1 MPKVKL
7 GDLVRDV
14 VTGYEGIATARC
26 TFLQG
31 CDRICI
37 QPPMNE
43 KEHKHVEGR
52 YYDEPDVVIVEK
64 GAYFKRLEETKKKRN
79 GNVKKDGGP
88 HDYVDQGKP
97 TP

>member
-1 MPKVKL
+1 MAIVKL

-37 QPPMNE
+37 QPE
-43 KEHKHVEGR
+43 KDKDGKHIDGR
-52 YYDEPDVVIVEK
+52 YFDEPDVVIVEA
-64 GAYFKRLEETKKKRN
+64 GAYQNRLEKSKEKRN
-79 GNVKKDGGP
+79 GIVKKSGGP
-88 HDYVDQGKP
+88 DKYIDQGKP